1 MKKFLTVF
9 IMLVSS
15 SLPAETVNFCS
26 QERAELSNKDGT
38 GYYWDLLRAAYKIEG
53 AEITHTAVPFIRC
66 LSIVEN
72 KLVDGAVAAFRTS
85 ERIEKFTYPQSR
97 LHFSNYGII
106 LLKDTH
112 FDKIQNLQGQVGL
125 IRGYDFSAWLP
136 AHLDIFRVGDTV
148 QAINMLKLER
158 LKYHADDIQ
167 DFMLALR
174 KIGGQAEDFV
184 MKTIS
189 TKNLY
194 VVFTKDARGQKLA
207 NMFDSGVRKI
217 AENGTLEKLL
227 QKYRLTYSILEDY
240 K

>member
-1 MKKFLTVF
+1 MKKFLTVL

-106 LLKDTH
+106 LLKRTA
-112 FDKIQNLQGQVGL
+112 K
-125 IRGYDFSAWLP
+125 
-136 AHLDIFRVGDTV
+136 
-148 QAINMLKLER
+148 K
-158 LKYHADDIQ
+158 
-167 DFMLALR
+167 
-174 KIGGQAEDFV
+174 
-184 MKTIS
+184 
-189 TKNLY
+189 
-194 VVFTKDARGQKLA
+194 KLA
-207 NMFDSGVRKI
+207 RKFFDWAISIEGKKVI
-217 AENGTLEKLL
+217 ENFEINEHQGFFVK
-227 QKYRLTYSILEDY
+227 K
-240 K
+240 